1 MISEFQQIAKKVDQL
16 AALTQTLRGENADLR
31 LQVADL
37 TAANAALATRM
48 QQAHDRLAV
57 VLEKLPFAEQETE

>member
-1 MISEFQQIAKKVDQL
+1 MIPEFQQLAKKVDQL

-37 TAANAALATRM
+37 VAANAALKARIVE
-48 QQAHDRLAV
+48 AHDRV
-57 VLEKLPFAEQETE
+57 SQVLEKLPFAEQESE